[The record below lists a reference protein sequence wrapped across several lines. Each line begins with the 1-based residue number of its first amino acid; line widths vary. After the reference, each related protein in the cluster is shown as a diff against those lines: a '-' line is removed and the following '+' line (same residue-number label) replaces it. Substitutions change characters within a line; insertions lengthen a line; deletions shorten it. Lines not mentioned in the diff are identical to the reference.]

1 MEVFPWTGR
10 DEGLHGRLEC
20 SYYNWTSRWTGTFH
34 ELVQEIEKYDFERC
48 QNFYNSYGRLPE
60 ISDW

>member
-34 ELVQEIEKYDFERC
+34 ELVQEIENMEKTRMRFEASKLNESVC
-48 QNFYNSYGRLPE
+48 
-60 ISDW
+60 